1 MLRKGG
7 APVLR
12 RETVAS
18 MTSNQIGDYLI
29 DPNRPGWGFGFGAAI
44 LKDPI
49 AAQTPKSVGTY
60 SWGGVYGHSWFVDPQ
75 LELSVV
81 GLTKYHGRR
90 NGWSF
95 SIGDPRCDLPGDR
108 VIPYRP
114 TLEAGI
120 PGHFDGVVPTT
131 QNPSDRHFGV

>member
-81 GLTKYHGRR
+81 GLTNTTVEEMAGVFPLAIRDA
-90 NGWSF
+90 
-95 SIGDPRCDLPGDR
+95 I
-108 VIPYRP
+108 YR
-114 TLEAGI
+114 AI
-120 PGHFDGVVPTT
+120 A
-131 QNPSDRHFGV
+131 